1 MGTKKG
7 KKSSGLDEVGG
18 YKVLPVQF
26 SGKEAVHYL
35 YFRQHSSNKE
45 DILKPS
51 DRTIF
56 MTNLPADT
64 TERDIRRLFQ
74 GMARIARVV
83 FHRVVGH
90 DVIKTAAA
98 DARMMGELASA
109 MADAESTKS
118 KKSKN
123 TDDDKLK
130 PVPRSQLLESGSS
143 AHIVLLEAGEL
154 TNVMSMKAGT
164 ITEWPSRDSDS
175 TNPLD
180 YRGVSRYLYEHR
192 AARPPLDL
200 LKAEVDSFMAKFEE
214 SQYER
219 DRMLAQQQNVP
230 DADGFVTVVRRGRH
244 TKNTDGAV
252 SVKVLSADDAREAG
266 AKKKD
271 VVFGNMYKFQMRERK
286 NNQLLELRKKFEE
299 DKDRIARM
307 RQARQ
312 FRPY

>member
-1 MGTKKG
+1 MGTKKE
-7 KKSSGLDEVGG
+7 KKSSRLDEVGG

-26 SGKEAVHYL
+26 ENNGAVHYL

-64 TERDIRRLFQ
+64 TERDVRRLFH
-74 GMARIARVV
+74 GVARISRVI
-83 FHRVVGH
+83 FHGVVGQ

-98 DARMMGELASA
+98 DARMMTELASA
-109 MADAESTKS
+109 MAESSKS
-118 KKSKN
+118 KKSKIN
-123 TDDDKLK
+123 EDDKLK

-154 TNVMSMKAGT
+154 ANVMSLKSGA
-164 ITEWPSRDSDS
+164 ITMWPSHDTDS

-180 YRGVSRYLYEHR
+180 YRGISRYLYEHR
-192 AARPPLDL
+192 ASRPPLDL
-200 LKAEVDSFMAKFEE
+200 LKTEVDSFMAKFEE

-230 DADGFVTVVRRGRH
+230 DEDGFVTVVRRGRH

-252 SVKVLSADDAREAG
+252 SVKVLSAEDAREAG
-266 AKKKD
+266 AKKKE

-286 NNQLLELRKKFEE
+286 NNQLVELRKKFEE
-299 DKDRIARM
+299 DKERIARM

>member
-154 TNVMSMKAGT
+154 TNVMSMKAGA